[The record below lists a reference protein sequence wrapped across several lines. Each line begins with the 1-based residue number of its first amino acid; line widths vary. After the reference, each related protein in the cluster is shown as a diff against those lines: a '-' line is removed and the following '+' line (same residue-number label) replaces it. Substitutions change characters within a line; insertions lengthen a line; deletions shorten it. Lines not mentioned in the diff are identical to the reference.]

1 MSNYTPSR
9 SSAPGG
15 RPGGPG
21 GFGGRGNDSDRER
34 SRSDERPTIELEGIR
49 FSSAPAATLF
59 SEVAQLAAQ
68 EVANANANL
77 NMASQLRRFY
87 DELVMWQEKVGR
99 DDQRFTDCEPY
110 IRMLKAKAAY
120 AYGRQHVD
128 ANFRAMFDR
137 LIDEAKDAATLR
149 QAKLFFEAFM
159 AFYKVFRKQ

>member
-9 SSAPGG
+9 SAPPGG
-15 RPGGPG
+15 RPSGAGS
-21 GFGGRGNDSDRER
+21 FGGRGCDRGR
-34 SRSDERPTIELEGIR
+34 PDDRPTIGLDGIR
-49 FSSAPAATLF
+49 FGSAPGATLF

-68 EVANANANL
+68 EVANTDTNL
-77 NMASQLRRFY
+77 NKASQLRRFY

-99 DDQRFTDCEPY
+99 DDQRFTECEPY

-120 AYGRQHVD
+120 ANGRQHVD

-137 LIDEAKDAATLR
+137 LIDEAKDAGTLR